1 MAIRVNSVKIPS
13 GFPPSS
19 KTRCLSI
26 VPLIT
31 PTFAPTID
39 GGSLSAFVWSDSEE
53 VIEAVNKLTRQIPIN
68 VVRREKSFAFL
79 VLGTLS
85 P

>member
-1 MAIRVNSVKIPS
+1 MTSSKIPS

-39 GGSLSAFVWSDSEE
+39 GGSLSALVWSDSED
-53 VIEAVNKLTRQIPIN
+53 VIEPVNKLTRQIPIN
-68 VVRREKSFAFL
+68 VDRREKIFAFF

-85 P
+85 PYL